1 MAGFKPLSEQTLM
14 NNYVFSMVMREP
26 KRIKPLL
33 EYNLGKKIKS
43 VRMIEPE
50 RTMKEK
56 FESKG
61 IRLDLYVEDID
72 GVVYDVEVQT
82 TDQKNLPRRM
92 RYYQGMLDITFF
104 PAGADYN
111 KMRKSYVIFICNF
124 DPYGEERYIYTFQ
137 NRCDQ
142 NYELLF
148 DDDAIKVVV
157 NTKGTKGEISPEL
170 KEAIIYLD
178 REEVTGPY
186 SKELDDAVNELK
198 SNEERGQEYMM
209 LMTYGAEQRAA
220 GKYIGFVEQIR
231 RWFEKK
237 SPMPVKDAAD
247 FVGITVPQFEGVLSL
262 IKEHPD
268 WDDGEIADQADW
280 RI

>member
-1 MAGFKPLSEQTLM
+1 MAGIKPLSEQTLM

-26 KRIKPLL
+26 RRIKPLL
-33 EYNLGKKIKS
+33 EHILGKKIKTI
-43 VRMIEPE
+43 RMVEPE
-50 RTMKEK
+50 KTMKEK

-61 IRLDLYVEDID
+61 IRLDLYVEDAD

-92 RYYQGMLDITFF
+92 RYYQGMLDIIFF

-111 KMRKSYVIFICNF
+111 LMRKSYVIFICNF
-124 DPYGEERYIYTFQ
+124 DPYGEGLYIYTFQ

-142 NYELLF
+142 NYEVLF
-148 DDDAIKVVV
+148 GDDAVKVVV
-157 NTKGTKGEISPEL
+157 NTKGTKGDISPEL

-209 LMTYGAEQRAA
+209 LMTYGAEREAA
-220 GKYIGFVEQIR
+220 GKYIGLVEQIR
-231 RWFEKK
+231 GWYNKK
-237 SPMPVKDAAD
+237 SILPVKDAAEYA
-247 FVGITVPQFEGVLSL
+247 GITIPQFEGVVAL

-268 WDDGEIADQADW
+268 WDDRMVADQADW
-280 RI
+280 R

>member
-1 MAGFKPLSEQTLM
+1 MSSVKPLSEQTLM

-26 KRIKPLL
+26 RRIRPLL
-33 EYNLGKKIKS
+33 EYVLNKKIRS
-43 VRMIEPE
+43 ISMVEPE
-50 RTMKEK
+50 KTMKEK

-72 GVVYDVEVQT
+72 GVVYDCEVQT

-111 KMRKSYVIFICNF
+111 KMRKSYVIFICSF

-142 NYELLF
+142 NHNLLF
-148 DDDAIKVVV
+148 GDDAVKVVV

-170 KEAIIYLD
+170 KEAILYLD
-178 REEVTGPY
+178 HEEITGPY
-186 SKELDDAVNELK
+186 SKELDNAVNELK
-198 SNEERGQEYMM
+198 SNEERRQEYMM
-209 LMTYGAEQRAA
+209 LMTYGAEREAA
-220 GKYIGFVEQIR
+220 GKYISLVEQIR
-231 RWFEKK
+231 RWYEKK
-237 SPMPVKDAAD
+237 LSIPIEDAANYA
-247 FVGITVPQFEGVLSL
+247 GITLSQFEGVLSL
-262 IKEHPD
+262 IKAHPD
-268 WDDGEIADQADW
+268 WDDAEVADKASW
-280 RI
+280 R

>member
-33 EYNLGKKIKS
+33 EYILGKKIKS
-43 VRMIEPE
+43 IRMIEPE
-50 RTMKEK
+50 RTMKEE

-124 DPYGEERYIYTFQ
+124 DLYGEERYIYTFQ

-148 DDDAIKVVV
+148 GDDAIKVVV

-231 RWFEKK
+231 RWFDKK

-247 FVGITVPQFEGVLSL
+247 FVGITVPQFEGVLFL

>member
-1 MAGFKPLSEQTLM
+1 
-14 NNYVFSMVMREP
+14 MVMREP
-26 KRIKPLL
+26 KRIKPLI
-33 EYNLGKKIKS
+33 EYILGKKIKS
-43 VRMIEPE
+43 IRMIEPE

-148 DDDAIKVVV
+148 GDDAIKVVV

-231 RWFEKK
+231 RWFDKK

>member
-1 MAGFKPLSEQTLM
+1 MAGIKPLSEQTLM

-26 KRIKPLL
+26 RRIKPLL
-33 EYNLGKKIKS
+33 EHILRKKIKTI
-43 VRMIEPE
+43 RMVEPE
-50 RTMKEK
+50 KSMKEK

-61 IRLDLYVEDID
+61 IRLDLYVEDED

-111 KMRKSYVIFICNF
+111 LMRKSYVILICNF
-124 DPYGEERYIYTFQ
+124 DPYDDGLYIYTFQ

-142 NYELLF
+142 NHEILF
-148 DDDAIKVVV
+148 GDDAVKVVV
-157 NTKGTKGEISPEL
+157 NTKGTKGDISPEL

-209 LMTYGAEQRAA
+209 LMTYGAEREAA
-220 GKYIGFVEQIR
+220 GKYIEKVESIR
-231 RWFEKK
+231 NWSVEGQDIPKAAAAKMIRVTI
-237 SPMPVKDAAD
+237 PVFD
-247 FVGITVPQFEGVLSL
+247 GVLNL
-262 IKEHPD
+262 IQTHPD
-268 WDDGEIADQADW
+268 WDDRTVADQASW
-280 RI
+280 R